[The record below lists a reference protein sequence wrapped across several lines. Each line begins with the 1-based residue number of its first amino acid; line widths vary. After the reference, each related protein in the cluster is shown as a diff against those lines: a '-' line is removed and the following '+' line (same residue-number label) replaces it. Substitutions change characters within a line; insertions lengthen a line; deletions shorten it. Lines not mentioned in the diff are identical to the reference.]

1 MSIMASNVYDF
12 SFELK
17 KNLQKK
23 ITFIILLVCTFF
35 LVFTLIF
42 NFLLFPSRIQSD
54 AMSPQMTENSFVY
67 VYRTDLTGR
76 FFWQLKNVSRGDV
89 VYIQPQQVEKIS
101 FYKRFINLVT
111 KFFTFQLYSAYSP
124 ENEFSGSPSFGRV
137 VGLPGDTIYM
147 KNYILY
153 IKPADS
159 SHFLTEFELAKKGYE
174 IELSEQVSHDL
185 GIGIAGVMD
194 EIVLGDDEY
203 FVLADNRISHLDSR
217 FYGPVNEQYIKGKVL
232 FRYFPLTRLPL
243 LNRNRNA
250 E

>member
-23 ITFIILLVCTFF
+23 ITFVILLIFTFF
-35 LVFTLIF
+35 LVFSLIF
-42 NFLLFPSRIQSD
+42 SFLLFPSRIKSE
-54 AMSPQMTENSFVY
+54 AMAPQMGANSFVY

-76 FFWQLKNVSRGDV
+76 LFWQLKNLNRGDV
-89 VYIQPQQVEKIS
+89 VYIEPYQAPKLSVQKKIV
-101 FYKRFINLVT
+101 NLFT

-124 ENEFSGSPSFGRV
+124 ENEFSGTPSFRRV

-159 SHFLTEFELAKKGYE
+159 NHFLTEFELAKKGYE
-174 IELSEQVSHDL
+174 TDLSEEVSHDL
-185 GIGIAGVMD
+185 RIGAAGIMD
-194 EIVLGDDEY
+194 EMVLGDDEY

-217 FYGPVNEQYIKGKVL
+217 FYGPVKEHYIKGKVL
-232 FRYFPLTRLPL
+232 FKYFPLNRLPL
-243 LNRNRNA
+243 FNRNA